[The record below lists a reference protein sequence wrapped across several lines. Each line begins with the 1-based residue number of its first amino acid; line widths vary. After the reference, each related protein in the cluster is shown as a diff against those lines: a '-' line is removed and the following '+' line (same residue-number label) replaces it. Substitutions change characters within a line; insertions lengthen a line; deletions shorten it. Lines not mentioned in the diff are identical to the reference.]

1 MALSKATKAALDAW
15 KEGKGEFPESLEA
28 GVHFENDGAFMSAVD
43 SKAKKREQAARE
55 AATAELLEK
64 LGITDPAEIE
74 QIKAKLDA
82 SGAAQ
87 TEVEKLKVNHDKAAK
102 ELVKEKARTADLTTK
117 LQGIA
122 KRDALSVFAPRVRSQ
137 KALAALL
144 EGQLVVGDDGAV
156 TGPEGKSVESM
167 VDELLKTEEYLKSPD
182 FKEGAG
188 TKATAKTTEFK
199 GPIKPPVGEDG
210 KEGQLTRAQGFVNE
224 LAAAGWKPPGA
235 DAAGP

>member
-1 MALSKATKAALDAW
+1 MADEDDKKTDDFAVKFKTEGEYLASVDKKLKSKISKAVED
-15 KEGKGEFPESLEA
+15 
-28 GVHFENDGAFMSAVD
+28 
-43 SKAKKREQAARE
+43 
-55 AATAELLEK
+55 ATAGLLAK
-64 LGITDPAEIE
+64 LGVESVDDIE
-74 QIKAKLDA
+74 GLIGKVK
-82 SGAAQ
+82 SSEGAVS
-87 TEVEKLKVNHDKAAK
+87 EVEKLKGTHDKTAK
-102 ELVKEKARTADLTTK
+102 ELAKEQKRTADLTAK

-122 KRDALSVFAPRVRSQ
+122 KRDALSAFAPRVRSQ

-144 EGQLVVGDDGAV
+144 EGQLVVSDDGAV

-199 GPIKPPVGEDG
+199 GPFKPPVGADG
-210 KEGQLTRAQGFVNE
+210 KEGQLPRAQAFVNE

-235 DAAGP
+235 EAAGP